1 MWQWSMNG
9 YLTRLLI
16 CLFSLGL
23 TAAAS
28 ADIGAVF
35 SKGRTHFSI
44 YGGTGYAFD
53 DDYLVL
59 GLSGSYYI
67 ANGLSIGLAAESW
80 SGGEPGILK
89 VTPTMSYVFYQA
101 GNIKPYIGAFY
112 RRTYIDNLPDLDS
125 AGGRAGIMMSSGR
138 NAYLGVGAVYESY
151 LDCEETIYRS
161 CDDIYPEVSLTFAF

>member
-1 MWQWSMNG
+1 MWRGLSGG
-9 YLTRLLI
+9 YITRLSIGL
-16 CLFSLGL
+16 CSLGL
-23 TAAAS
+23 TATAC
-28 ADIGAVF
+28 ADIGGMF
-35 SKGRTHFSI
+35 SKGRTHFTI

-53 DDYLVL
+53 DNYFVF
-59 GLSGSYYI
+59 GLSGSYYM

-89 VTPTMSYVFYQA
+89 VTPTISYVFYQA

-151 LDCEETIYRS
+151 LDCEETVYRS